1 MSVINKM
8 LKDLDQRQ
16 QGHQLSNIAQ
26 HQVQYLGRKPSIKI
40 WVSISLMSLL
50 IGGVGVY
57 GYQTFTQPQ
66 TADSIETSPK
76 LTAASD
82 TEAPIIQT
90 QSETKPEVKQ
100 TMSETVNL
108 TEPLTLSSNT
118 AVKTPNGSANAEI
131 TTAEDLLPVANQNPQ
146 VEAVVSANAQS
157 EKHEIAIEA
166 DEIVGAIQA
175 SAPKSTPESVPVKQ
189 SVDTPAIEPIKPAGK
204 MAVTEVKLTP
214 SQLAQKQLT
223 LAIDAEKQGRL
234 DKAIEYYGKALGF
247 DPSLHNVRQQLA
259 ALHYGQGRLNNA
271 EQVLQQAVLLYP
283 QQFDFYLL
291 LARVQQELGD
301 VDLALASLAQIP
313 DSHVLARQKWLAQ
326 TDLAQKQGQFSL
338 AEQAYRQLLQQE
350 PQQGKWWMGLG
361 YALDSQQQFA
371 KASQA
376 YRTALSHSGL
386 SAQATAFIEQRLSQ
400 LGDSQ

>member
-26 HQVQYLGRKPSIKI
+26 HQVQYLGRKHSVNI

-57 GYQTFTQPQ
+57 GYQLISQMPVEP
-66 TADSIETSPK
+66 APK
-76 LTAASD
+76 FAAASE
-82 TEAPIIQT
+82 TEVAIMPTVPEINAEAETIT
-90 QSETKPEVKQ
+90 SEA
-100 TMSETVNL
+100 VNV
-108 TEPLTLSSNT
+108 TEPLALSKKTVVKASNGLVNT
-118 AVKTPNGSANAEI
+118 EMPLDEGSH
-131 TTAEDLLPVANQNPQ
+131 PVAKQNAQ
-146 VEAVVSANAQS
+146 IEATVTANAQS
-157 EKHEIAIEA
+157 EPQTIVTEE
-166 DEIVGAIQA
+166 DEIVEAIQA
-175 SAPKSTPESVPVKQ
+175 SAPEREFVKS
-189 SVDTPAIEPIKPAGK
+189 SVDTPTIEPVKPAGK

-223 LAIDAEKQGRL
+223 LATDAEKQGKL
-234 DKAIEYYGKALGF
+234 DKALEYYEKALGF

-283 QQFDFYLL
+283 QEFEFYLL
-291 LARVQQELGD
+291 LARVQQELGE

-326 TDLAQKQGQFSL
+326 TDLAQKQGQFTL

>member
-26 HQVQYLGRKPSIKI
+26 HQVQYLGRKHSVNI

-57 GYQTFTQPQ
+57 GYQLISQMPVEP
-66 TADSIETSPK
+66 APK
-76 LTAASD
+76 FAAASE
-82 TEAPIIQT
+82 TEVAIMPTATEINAEAETIT
-90 QSETKPEVKQ
+90 SEA
-100 TMSETVNL
+100 VNV
-108 TEPLTLSSNT
+108 TEPLALSKKTVVKASNGLVNT
-118 AVKTPNGSANAEI
+118 EMPLDEGS
-131 TTAEDLLPVANQNPQ
+131 PVAKQNAQ
-146 VEAVVSANAQS
+146 IEATVTANAQS
-157 EKHEIAIEA
+157 EPQTIVTEE
-166 DEIVGAIQA
+166 DEIVEAIQA
-175 SAPKSTPESVPVKQ
+175 SAPEREFVKS
-189 SVDTPAIEPIKPAGK
+189 SVDTPTIEPVKPAGK

-223 LAIDAEKQGRL
+223 LATDAEKQGKL
-234 DKAIEYYGKALGF
+234 DKALEYYEKALGF

-283 QQFDFYLL
+283 QEFEFYLL
-291 LARVQQELGD
+291 LARVQQELGE

-326 TDLAQKQGQFSL
+326 TDLAQKQGQFTL

-376 YRTALSHSGL
+376 YHTALSHSGL

>member
-26 HQVQYLGRKPSIKI
+26 HQVQYLGRKHSVNI

-57 GYQTFTQPQ
+57 GYQLISQMPVEP
-66 TADSIETSPK
+66 APK
-76 LTAASD
+76 FAAASE
-82 TEAPIIQT
+82 TEVAIIPT
-90 QSETKPEVKQ
+90 VPEINAEAETITSEV
-100 TMSETVNL
+100 VNV
-108 TEPLTLSSNT
+108 TEPLALSKKTVVKASNGLVNT
-118 AVKTPNGSANAEI
+118 EMPLDEGSH
-131 TTAEDLLPVANQNPQ
+131 PVAKQNAQ
-146 VEAVVSANAQS
+146 IEATVTANAQS
-157 EKHEIAIEA
+157 EPQTIVTEE
-166 DEIVGAIQA
+166 DEIVEAIQA
-175 SAPKSTPESVPVKQ
+175 SAPEREFVKP
-189 SVDTPAIEPIKPAGK
+189 SVDTPTIEPVKPEGK

-223 LAIDAEKQGRL
+223 LATDAEKQGKL
-234 DKAIEYYGKALGF
+234 DKALEYYEKALGF

-283 QQFDFYLL
+283 QEFEFYLL
-291 LARVQQELGD
+291 LARVQQELGE

-326 TDLAQKQGQFSL
+326 TDLAQKQGQFTL

-386 SAQATAFIEQRLSQ
+386 SAQATTFIEQRLSQ

>member
-26 HQVQYLGRKPSIKI
+26 HQVQYLGRKHSVNI

-57 GYQTFTQPQ
+57 GYQLISQMPVEP
-66 TADSIETSPK
+66 APK
-76 LTAASD
+76 FAAASE
-82 TEAPIIQT
+82 TEVAIMPTATEINAEAETIT
-90 QSETKPEVKQ
+90 SEA
-100 TMSETVNL
+100 VNV
-108 TEPLTLSSNT
+108 TEPLALSKKTVVKASNGLVNT
-118 AVKTPNGSANAEI
+118 EMPLDEGSH
-131 TTAEDLLPVANQNPQ
+131 PVAKQNAQ
-146 VEAVVSANAQS
+146 IEATVTANAQS
-157 EKHEIAIEA
+157 EPQTIVTEE
-166 DEIVGAIQA
+166 DEIVEAIQA
-175 SAPKSTPESVPVKQ
+175 SAPEREFVKS
-189 SVDTPAIEPIKPAGK
+189 SVDTPTIEPVKPAGK

-223 LAIDAEKQGRL
+223 LATDAEKQGKL
-234 DKAIEYYGKALGF
+234 DKALEYYEKALGF

-283 QQFDFYLL
+283 QEFEFYLL
-291 LARVQQELGD
+291 LARVQQELGE

-326 TDLAQKQGQFSL
+326 TDLAQKQGQFTL

-386 SAQATAFIEQRLSQ
+386 SAQATTFIEQRLSQ

>member
-26 HQVQYLGRKPSIKI
+26 HQVQYLGRKHSVNI

-57 GYQTFTQPQ
+57 GYQLISQMPVEP
-66 TADSIETSPK
+66 APK
-76 LTAASD
+76 FAAASE
-82 TEAPIIQT
+82 TEVAIIPT
-90 QSETKPEVKQ
+90 VPEINAEAETITSEV
-100 TMSETVNL
+100 VNV
-108 TEPLTLSSNT
+108 TEPLALSKKTVVKASNGLVNT
-118 AVKTPNGSANAEI
+118 EMPLDEGSH
-131 TTAEDLLPVANQNPQ
+131 PVAKQNAQ
-146 VEAVVSANAQS
+146 IEATVTANAQS
-157 EKHEIAIEA
+157 EPQTIVTEE
-166 DEIVGAIQA
+166 DEIVEAIQA
-175 SAPKSTPESVPVKQ
+175 SAPEREFVKP
-189 SVDTPAIEPIKPAGK
+189 SVDTPTIEPVKPAGK

-223 LAIDAEKQGRL
+223 LATDAEKQGKL
-234 DKAIEYYGKALGF
+234 DKALEYYEKALGF

-283 QQFDFYLL
+283 QEFEFYLL
-291 LARVQQELGD
+291 LARVQQELGE

-326 TDLAQKQGQFSL
+326 TDLAQKQGQFTL

>member
-26 HQVQYLGRKPSIKI
+26 HQVQYLGRKHSVNI

-57 GYQTFTQPQ
+57 GYQLISQMSVEP
-66 TADSIETSPK
+66 APK
-76 LTAASD
+76 FAAASE
-82 TEAPIIQT
+82 TEVAIIPT
-90 QSETKPEVKQ
+90 VPEI
-100 TMSETVNL
+100 
-108 TEPLTLSSNT
+108 
-118 AVKTPNGSANAEI
+118 NAEAETI
-131 TTAEDLLPVANQNPQ
+131 TSEAVNVALSKKTVVKASNGLVNTEMPLDEGSHPVAKQNAQ
-146 VEAVVSANAQS
+146 IEATVTTNAQS
-157 EKHEIAIEA
+157 EPQTIVTEE
-166 DEIVGAIQA
+166 DEIVEAIQA
-175 SAPKSTPESVPVKQ
+175 SAPEREFVKP
-189 SVDTPAIEPIKPAGK
+189 SVDAPTIEPVKPAGK

-223 LAIDAEKQGRL
+223 LATDAEKQGKL
-234 DKAIEYYGKALGF
+234 DKALEYYEKALGF

-283 QQFDFYLL
+283 QEFEFYLL
-291 LARVQQELGD
+291 LARVQQELGE

-326 TDLAQKQGQFSL
+326 TDLAQKQGQFTL

-386 SAQATAFIEQRLSQ
+386 SAQATTFIEQRLSQ

>member
-26 HQVQYLGRKPSIKI
+26 HQVQYLGRKHSVNI

-57 GYQTFTQPQ
+57 GYQLISQMPVEP
-66 TADSIETSPK
+66 APK
-76 LTAASD
+76 FAAASE
-82 TEAPIIQT
+82 TEVAIMPTVPEINAEAETIT
-90 QSETKPEVKQ
+90 SEA
-100 TMSETVNL
+100 VNV
-108 TEPLTLSSNT
+108 TEPLALSKKTVVKASNGLVNT
-118 AVKTPNGSANAEI
+118 EMPLDEGSR
-131 TTAEDLLPVANQNPQ
+131 PVAKQNAQ
-146 VEAVVSANAQS
+146 IEATVTANAQS
-157 EKHEIAIEA
+157 EPQTIVTEE
-166 DEIVGAIQA
+166 DEIVEAIQA
-175 SAPKSTPESVPVKQ
+175 SAPEREFVKS
-189 SVDTPAIEPIKPAGK
+189 SVDTPTIEPVKPAGK

-223 LAIDAEKQGRL
+223 LATDAEKQGEL
-234 DKAIEYYGKALGF
+234 DKALEYYEKALGF

-283 QQFDFYLL
+283 QEFEFYLL
-291 LARVQQELGD
+291 LARVQQELGE

-326 TDLAQKQGQFSL
+326 TDLAQKQGQFTL

-386 SAQATAFIEQRLSQ
+386 SAQATTFIEQRLSQ

>member
-26 HQVQYLGRKPSIKI
+26 HQVQYLGRKHSVNI

-57 GYQTFTQPQ
+57 GYQLISQMPV
-66 TADSIETSPK
+66 EPVPK
-76 LTAASD
+76 FAAASE
-82 TEAPIIQT
+82 TEVAIMPTATEINAEAETIT
-90 QSETKPEVKQ
+90 SEA
-100 TMSETVNL
+100 VNV
-108 TEPLTLSSNT
+108 TEPLALSKKTVVKASNGLVNT
-118 AVKTPNGSANAEI
+118 EMPLDEGSH
-131 TTAEDLLPVANQNPQ
+131 PVAKQNAQ
-146 VEAVVSANAQS
+146 IEATVTANAQS
-157 EKHEIAIEA
+157 EPQTIVTEE
-166 DEIVGAIQA
+166 DEIVEAIQA
-175 SAPKSTPESVPVKQ
+175 SAPEREFVKS
-189 SVDTPAIEPIKPAGK
+189 SVDTPTIEPVKPAGK

-223 LAIDAEKQGRL
+223 LATDAEKQGKL
-234 DKAIEYYGKALGF
+234 DKALEYYEKALGF

-283 QQFDFYLL
+283 QEFEFYLL
-291 LARVQQELGD
+291 LARVQQELGE

-326 TDLAQKQGQFSL
+326 TDLAQKQGQFTL

-386 SAQATAFIEQRLSQ
+386 SAQATTFIEQRLSQ

>member
-26 HQVQYLGRKPSIKI
+26 HQVQYLGRKHSVNI

-50 IGGVGVY
+50 IGGAGVY
-57 GYQTFTQPQ
+57 GYQLISQMPDEP
-66 TADSIETSPK
+66 APK
-76 LTAASD
+76 LAAASD
-82 TEAPIIQT
+82 TEVAIMPTAPEINAEAATIT
-90 QSETKPEVKQ
+90 SEN
-100 TMSETVNL
+100 VNV
-108 TEPLTLSSNT
+108 TEPLALSKKTVVKASN
-118 AVKTPNGSANAEI
+118 GL
-131 TTAEDLLPVANQNPQ
+131 TTTEMPIDEVALPVAKQNAKI
-146 VEAVVSANAQS
+146 EATVTANVQS
-157 EKHEIAIEA
+157 EPQTIATA
-166 DEIVGAIQA
+166 GDEIVEAIQA
-175 SAPKSTPESVPVKQ
+175 SAPEREPITQFVEP
-189 SVDTPAIEPIKPAGK
+189 PAIEPVKPAGK

-223 LAIDAEKQGRL
+223 LASDAEKQGKL
-234 DKAIEYYGKALGF
+234 DKALEYYEKALGF
-247 DPSLHNVRQQLA
+247 EPSLHSVRQQLA

-283 QQFDFYLL
+283 QEFEFYLL

-301 VDLALASLAQIP
+301 VDLALANLAQIP

-326 TDLAQKQGQFSL
+326 TDLAQKQGQFTL

-376 YRTALSHSGL
+376 YRTALSYSGL
-386 SAQATAFIEQRLSQ
+386 SAQATTFIEQRLSQ

>member
-26 HQVQYLGRKPSIKI
+26 HQVQYLGRKHSVNI

-57 GYQTFTQPQ
+57 GYQLISQMSVEP
-66 TADSIETSPK
+66 APK
-76 LTAASD
+76 FAAASE
-82 TEAPIIQT
+82 TEVAIIPT
-90 QSETKPEVKQ
+90 VPEI
-100 TMSETVNL
+100 
-108 TEPLTLSSNT
+108 
-118 AVKTPNGSANAEI
+118 NAEAETI
-131 TTAEDLLPVANQNPQ
+131 TSEAVNVALSKKTVVKASNGLVNTEMPLDEGSHPVAKQNAQ
-146 VEAVVSANAQS
+146 IEATVTANAQS
-157 EKHEIAIEA
+157 EPQTIVTEE
-166 DEIVGAIQA
+166 DEIVEAIQA
-175 SAPKSTPESVPVKQ
+175 SAPEREFVKS
-189 SVDTPAIEPIKPAGK
+189 SVDTPTIEPVKPAGK

-223 LAIDAEKQGRL
+223 LATDAEKQGKL
-234 DKAIEYYGKALGF
+234 DKALEYYEKALGF

-283 QQFDFYLL
+283 QEFEFYLL
-291 LARVQQELGD
+291 LARVQQELGE

-326 TDLAQKQGQFSL
+326 TDLAQKQGQFTL

-386 SAQATAFIEQRLSQ
+386 SAQATTFIEQRLSQ